1 MLRNARQLLAS
12 AVVGH
17 LKKHM
22 QLIKQT
28 QIAEGFQGFNLTEF
42 AILHEIS
49 YDDSEIIDN
58 FIKTENFS
66 LDCLPEIVK
75 NDRENPDFYLRQLF
89 DNNKLSINDFKM
101 LSKIELINYFES
113 FAKHDDWGDDK
124 IDFETLLGIFK
135 SEIENSKSDKYFL
148 IDKDWFD
155 KESDKIRD
163 PESWIYINYFLAIW
177 IDRIENKLTVC
188 EWNYD

>member
-1 MLRNARQLLAS
+1 
-12 AVVGH
+12 
-17 LKKHM
+17 M

-28 QIAEGFQGFNLTEF
+28 QITEGFQGFILTEF
-42 AILHEIS
+42 AILHEFS
-49 YDDSEIIDN
+49 HDDREIIDN

-75 NDRENPDFYLRQLF
+75 KDRERPDFYLRQLF
-89 DNNKLSINDFKM
+89 DNNKISINDFKKF
-101 LSKIELINYFES
+101 SKIELMNYFES
-113 FAKHDDWGDDK
+113 FSKHDDWGDDK
-124 IDFETLLGIFK
+124 IDFETLLGNFKAEIENFK
-135 SEIENSKSDKYFL
+135 SEKYFL

-163 PESWIYINYFLAIW
+163 PESWIYIYYFLVIW
-177 IDRIENKLTVC
+177 IDRFENKLTVC